1 MQKVFQAMNKEL
13 MIIIEKAKRYW
24 GSVTP
29 GSNRLSNDFFL
40 LTQVESAL
48 EELVNCHK

>member
-1 MQKVFQAMNKEL
+1 MQKVFQAMKNEL
-13 MIIIEKAKRYW
+13 KMIIEKAKRCW

-40 LTQVESAL
+40 LTEDVLRSAL
-48 EELVNCHK
+48 E